1 MAALR
6 QNVIIEGK
14 PALTAWR
21 AAQWLTHCLARRPA
35 VVSLYPAGPEMLL
48 EPHLRRYGSTS
59 LFMKRLAYEP
69 TLSFLAD
76 LVRPGDV
83 VLDVGA
89 NFGVYSL
96 VLSARA
102 GTGGRCYAFEP
113 GEDALLQLRRNL
125 ARNSRLP
132 IEVVPVALS
141 DREGAAP
148 LFHTGGPT
156 TFSLA
161 GKGGEAEEGVS
172 VTTLDA
178 WARSNSIPSAA
189 VMKVD
194 VEGHETEVFLGGRD
208 FLDAARPLIMFEISG
223 SALARG
229 GRGLSASF
237 DALRAM
243 GFAMHRYA
251 AGQLSRVDAAEEGN
265 LFAIHPESD
274 GQLRVAHLISTARV

>member
-1 MAALR
+1 MVALR
-6 QNVIIEGK
+6 QNVIIEGQ

-21 AAQWLTHCLARRPA
+21 AAQWLTHCLMRRPA
-35 VVSLYPAGPEMLL
+35 VVTLYPEGPEMLL

-96 VLSARA
+96 VLSARIGDA
-102 GTGGRCYAFEP
+102 GRCFAFEP
-113 GEDALLQLRRNL
+113 GEDALSQLRRNL
-125 ARNSRLP
+125 ARNSSLP
-132 IEVVPVALS
+132 IEVVPLALS
-141 DREGAAP
+141 DREGTAA

-161 GKGGEAEEGVS
+161 GTGGEAEEGIK
-172 VTTLDA
+172 TMTLDA
-178 WARSNSIPSAA
+178 WASDRALTSVD

-194 VEGHETEVFLGGRD
+194 VEGHEPEVFVGGQQLLR
-208 FLDAARPLIMFEISG
+208 RTKPLIMFEISG

-229 GRGLSASF
+229 HHELGASF
-237 DALRAM
+237 DVLSEM
-243 GFAMHRYA
+243 GFGMYRYD
-251 AGQLSRVDAAEEGN
+251 AGQLAGIEKAEEGN
-265 LFAIHPESD
+265 IFAIHPESA
-274 GQLRVAHLISTARV
+274 AHRRIADVTKTA